1 MKSNWIKYIFAIFI
15 IGILLFAIFKI
26 RQDEEEKKQEQEYIS
41 NKEEKNTELKLGIA
55 RIWYNKSNSQSK

>member
-26 RQDEEEKKQEQEYIS
+26 RQDEEEKKQEQEYTS
-41 NKEEKNTELKLGIA
+41 NQEEKNTELKLGIA
-55 RIWYNKSNSQSK
+55 RF

>member
-1 MKSNWIKYIFAIFI
+1 MITKELRWNMKSNWIKYIFAIFI

-41 NKEEKNTELKLGIA
+41 NQEEKNTELKLGIA
-55 RIWYNKSNSQSK
+55 RI